1 MITQQE
7 ILKITVYGFMVP
19 GAHTPSRGHSEAN
32 DTLQEFNVSALVSA
46 LQAEHLSDRAA
57 KHTRRSRFPTPE
69 DAVRLRAVHIP
80 GS

>member
-46 LQAEHLSDRAA
+46 LQAEHLSD
-57 KHTRRSRFPTPE
+57 
-69 DAVRLRAVHIP
+69 
-80 GS
+80 